1 MRPMTFD
8 YDRHN
13 AIPPMANQAIYIP
26 AAGYSS
32 GSNEYMTAAD
42 AEKELKALISG
53 NMNEE
58 TEQEIDADEKIV
70 EGFKDGITLMDH
82 QVIGKKWMAERE
94 DIKGKKH
101 GGILADDMG

>member
-1 MRPMTFD
+1 
-8 YDRHN
+8 
-13 AIPPMANQAIYIP
+13 MANTAIHIP

-32 GSNEYMTAAD
+32 GANEYMNATE
-42 AEKELKALISG
+42 AEKALKDLISG

-94 DIKGKKH
+94 DTKAKKH
-101 GGILADDMG
+101 GGILADDMGSVFFTPSS